1 MIAELILAPVLEFV
15 FGIVGYQFGRIAISV
30 VSLGA
35 WTCDP
40 FLSVEEQD
48 SARPKAPTYLPIL
61 LRTAGDR
68 ATDSPRLG
76 GVYRRRQG
84 RVVVSAEVTVLV
96 GLLVFIGIGVGLGYG
111 WWLARQPTV
120 APSRVPAEV
129 IITNRPSMSS
139 GR

>member
-1 MIAELILAPVLEFV
+1 MIAELILAPFLELV

-40 FLSVEEQD
+40 FLSVEEQN
-48 SARPKAPTYLPIL
+48 SARPKVPTHLSIL
-61 LRTAGDR
+61 LRTADDR
-68 ATDSPRLG
+68 AAEGPRLG
-76 GVYRRRQG
+76 GIYRRRQG

-96 GLLVFIGIGVGLGYG
+96 GLLVFVGIGVGLGYG

-120 APSRVPAEV
+120 ALSPIPAEV